1 MTDSKGHSFTTDSPE
16 NDQSGGRSLGSGEGS
31 GVSEPV
37 RNWRDVF
44 WLLVFVV
51 HLILLALGLVVDWP
65 FYAVAGSGG
74 AAIGWAWLLFLGSRA
89 IQMMKVSVHILTTY
103 LAVISVLCFWSH
115 QFFWWGVVF
124 AVWAGPVSFVKQFKY
139 KVIKQATVDFRRV
152 LYSNAH
158 GTAYRAVLCGGSFA
172 LVKDIREWDQDA
184 EVFYREVQLIGRL
197 HHCHILLLIGFS
209 TEHSYY
215 VP

>member
-16 NDQSGGRSLGSGEGS
+16 NDQRGGRSLGSGEGS

-51 HLILLALGLVVDWP
+51 HLILLALGLVVYWP

-124 AVWAGPVSFVKQFKY
+124 AVWAGIQCLY
-139 KVIKQATVDFRRV
+139 VISVID
-152 LYSNAH
+152 
-158 GTAYRAVLCGGSFA
+158 RAVLCGGSFA
-172 LVKDIREWDQDA
+172 LVKDIRECDQDA